1 MQRNTFVTAKAA
13 GEEQGVRSV
22 FSVPVVTKSFVVPVS
37 DYEYGKR
44 MRAAGHEVYH
54 CASAEMERGWQ
65 QGM

>member
-1 MQRNTFVTAKAA
+1 MQRNTFVSAKAA
-13 GEEQGVRSV
+13 EGEQKVRSTP
-22 FSVPVVTKSFVVPVS
+22 FVPVVTKSFVPPVS
-37 DYEYGKR
+37 DYEYGRR